1 MSVLYKTQLHDRV
14 HVVHKYVDAYHKRG
28 SQELYIA
35 NHKLLCTC
43 HSRFISLG
51 ESLPDDIIR
60 FATMGDI
67 VLIGD
72 FNAQTKDEQKLC

>member
-1 MSVLYKTQLHDRV
+1 MHIIRGDLKNYTLQIISYFAP
-14 HVVHKYVDAYHKRG
+14 AY
-28 SQELYIA
+28 
-35 NHKLLCTC
+35 
-43 HSRFISLG
+43 SRFISLG